1 MLGVDLDGSPFAAER
16 EAGRTF
22 ATERAAGRT
31 LVGRRRDSGG
41 MIRDGRRPGAGP
53 KALGYQIGR

>member
-22 ATERAAGRT
+22 ATEG
-31 LVGRRRDSGG
+31 VGLPDRSVNG
-41 MIRDGRRPGAGP
+41 
-53 KALGYQIGR
+53 